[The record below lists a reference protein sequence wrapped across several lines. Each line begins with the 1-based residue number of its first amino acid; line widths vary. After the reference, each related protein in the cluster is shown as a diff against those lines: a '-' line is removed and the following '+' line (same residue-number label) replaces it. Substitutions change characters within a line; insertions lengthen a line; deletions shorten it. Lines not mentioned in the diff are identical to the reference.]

1 MTKSSLIG
9 GIFVVAGITMGGC
22 AGEVPTERLQSS
34 ASAIRAAEEV
44 GASRVPQAQLH
55 LQLAKEQCDRAKV
68 MIDKGDRDEA
78 ALVLTRAEA
87 DANLA
92 VALARNAQEVQQAQV
107 AIDKVN
113 NLKSQSK

>member
-1 MTKSSLIG
+1 LIG
-9 GIFVVAGITMGGC
+9 GFVAVATIVITGC
-22 AGEVPTERLQSS
+22 AGEVPTERLQAS

-68 MIDKGDRDEA
+68 MIDKGDREEA

-92 VALARNAQEVQQAQV
+92 VALARSAQEQYQAQV
-107 AIDKVN
+107 AVDKVN
-113 NLKSQSK
+113 NLKTQSK